1 VSFEPIVYREEALGL
16 MFAVT
21 DILDEVRA
29 IRDFLEGDDG
39 EEEEEDLEE

>member
-1 VSFEPIVYREEALGL
+1 MSLEPIVYREEALGM

-21 DILDEVRA
+21 DILEEVRA

-39 EEEEEDLEE
+39 EEEEEELEE